1 MGVDLPDFS
10 SADNSLQHFSC
21 TAFRFSYSSLNDLI
35 DVGDSFKE
43 DFFTGTYSDKIPVKY
58 SFSLLF

>member
-1 MGVDLPDFS
+1 
-10 SADNSLQHFSC
+10 
-21 TAFRFSYSSLNDLI
+21 LNDLI